1 MAKRKTLQPLRK
13 PQKDEGNRKALM
25 ITGAAFGVVVLVLIA
40 LIIFMN
46 N

>member
-13 PQKDEGNRKALM
+13 PKKDEGNPKAVQ
-25 ITGAAFGVVVLVLIA
+25 ITAISAGVVLILLIA
-40 LIIFMN
+40 LIIFVN

>member
-13 PQKDEGNRKALM
+13 PKKDEGNPRALQ
-25 ITGAAFGVVVLVLIA
+25 IAAIAFGVLLIA
-40 LIIFMN
+40 LILIVVLIN